1 MRATL
6 SEDAFKAK
14 HFAVYHTLYAEDVRL
29 LDVDLTQHPIDR
41 RVTQS
46 TGSRTPS
53 FQGEFDEWELECD
66 TRHEILQFMPVDA
79 DQEQECTCAEC
90 EALLAP
96 GGSAPA
102 GQHE

>member
-14 HFAVYHTLYAEDVRL
+14 HFAVYAEDVRL
-29 LDVDLTQHPIDR
+29 FDVDLTQHPIDR
-41 RVTQS
+41 RVTRS

-53 FQGEFDEWELECD
+53 VQGEFDEWELECD
-66 TRHEILQFMPVDA
+66 TRHEISQFMPVDA
-79 DQEQECTCAEC
+79 DQEQEYTCAEC

-96 GGSAPA
+96 RDSAPA
-102 GQHE
+102 GQRE